1 MTDIDIND
9 KERAFLGLSPTEDL
23 MRELIV
29 RFRIG
34 GMISHDLFERALN
47 HNRARVLLY
56 MLWGLSQEEKD
67 YRTIDS
73 H

>member
-1 MTDIDIND
+1 VTDISLDD
-9 KERAFLGLSPTEDL
+9 KERVFLGLSPTEDL
-23 MRELIV
+23 MRELII

-34 GMISHDLFERALN
+34 GTVTNDLFQRVLN

-56 MLWGLSQEEKD
+56 MLWGMTQEEKD